1 MQYIL
6 YPRSSRFDRLLIAKT
21 ISVMGTK
28 RNSRSKEKK
37 QKASEL
43 VNRVEEN
50 RYGVLPSDD
59 DDVQIIGLNSPDNDI
74 YLIDSEHDS
83 NDSDNSVMVVSDPEN
98 ESSNPKGN
106 PEDDS
111 STDINF
117 APTNTVNTDTNTSST
132 SRKRRHSETENEV
145 TGNNDFIGFGFSSS
159 EDEGNGFGAEDD
171 LNDGYISDDYQ
182 GSANAGAEKS
192 FPWVKGQDHSHQKE
206 IADWLTLEIKDF
218 VNYISPSKDEIVI
231 RNGVINN
238 LKETISSFWPS
249 TKAHVFGSCAT
260 DLYLPGS
267 DIDMVVI
274 STTGDYEQ
282 RSRLYQL
289 SSYLRT
295 NRLAKNIQVIAS
307 AKVPIIKFVDPEHNI
322 NVDISFERSNGLDAA
337 RRIRKWLNLTPGL
350 RELVLIIKQFLR
362 SRKLND
368 VHVGGLGGYA
378 TIIMVYHFLK
388 LHPRISTGN
397 LAAIEN
403 LGTLLIE
410 FFELYGINFSYDKVV
425 IAIKND
431 DESPIYLP
439 KSACPQLRAVKNQFS
454 IIIQDPSDPMNN
466 ITRSSYNLSGLKK
479 AFVGAYQLL
488 ISKCYELHGASYK
501 SRLGALILGDIIS
514 FRGKDRDF
522 NDDRDKVVNHALINH
537 ADTESESDGADGN
550 DKYYFSD
557 MTEASDVDI
566 VDMDTPA
573 IIQSPAKKSR
583 KEIKKEAKR
592 KPAGK
597 AAPTNPSKSDLR
609 TKSSASNS
617 ASKASSPKKVTPQ
630 PPAHGKKVEDFISLK
645 DSSDDEAEPQLKRPR
660 SSSSMDKD
668 MKRDF
673 WSLKGLEAQ

>member
-1 MQYIL
+1 
-6 YPRSSRFDRLLIAKT
+6 
-21 ISVMGTK
+21 MGAK
-28 RNSRSKEKK
+28 RNSRNKEKK
-37 QKASEL
+37 QKANAL
-43 VNRVEEN
+43 INRVQEN

-59 DDVQIIGLNSPDNDI
+59 DDVQIIEQNRPDKEV
-74 YLIDSEHDS
+74 YLIDSDHDS
-83 NDSDNSVMVVSDPEN
+83 DASDDSVMVISEPETESN
-98 ESSNPKGN
+98 GQTGNDENDSSN
-106 PEDDS
+106 
-111 STDINF
+111 DINS
-117 APTNTVNTDTNTSST
+117 APINTSTQENKDVST
-132 SRKRRHSETENEV
+132 SLRSRKRRHSETENEV
-145 TGNNDFIGFGFSSS
+145 TGNNDFIGFGLSSS
-159 EDEGNGFGAEDD
+159 EDEGEGYGADD
-171 LNDGYISDDYQ
+171 GQYSDDGYVSDDNHR
-182 GSANAGAEKS
+182 STLAGAEKA

-231 RNGVINN
+231 RNNVINN

-249 TKAHVFGSCAT
+249 TQAHVFGSCAT

-295 NRLAKNIQVIAS
+295 HRLAKNIQVIAS

-337 RRIRKWLNLTPGL
+337 RRIRKWLKLTPGL
-350 RELVLIIKQFLR
+350 RELVLIVKQFLR

-388 LHPRISTGN
+388 LHPRISTDN
-397 LAAIEN
+397 LAAMEN

-425 IAIKND
+425 IAINNE
-431 DESPIYLP
+431 DESPMYIP

-454 IIIQDPSDPMNN
+454 IIIQDPSDPENN

-501 SRLGALILGDIIS
+501 ARLGALILGDIIS

-550 DKYYFSD
+550 DKYYLSD
-557 MTEASDVDI
+557 MTEASDADI
-566 VDMDTPA
+566 TNMDTPEIVQPLSKKA
-573 IIQSPAKKSR
+573 KKETKKGVVAAAQAALPPKSGLKGKSSVSQSP
-583 KEIKKEAKR
+583 
-592 KPAGK
+592 
-597 AAPTNPSKSDLR
+597 
-609 TKSSASNS
+609 
-617 ASKASSPKKVTPQ
+617 SKASKKPTPE

-645 DSSDDEAEPQLKRPR
+645 ESSDEEAEPPIKRPR
-660 SSSSMDKD
+660 SSSSIDKD